1 MTYCDPR
8 NVSKGV
14 GRSTTYISSDSTNS
28 IVGPSSLITLNL
40 ELTNICYLS
49 IVIHV
54 SLFGVDRYNFENTF
68 VLIHRNTTY
77 VW

>member
-8 NVSKGV
+8 NVLKGV
-14 GRSTTYISSDSTNS
+14 GRSTTYISSDFTNS
-28 IVGPSSLITLNL
+28 IVGPNSLITLNL

-49 IVIHV
+49 IVI
-54 SLFGVDRYNFENTF
+54 SLFGVDKYNFENTF

>member
-14 GRSTTYISSDSTNS
+14 GRSTTYISSDPTNS
-28 IVGPSSLITLNL
+28 IVGPNSLITLNL

-49 IVIHV
+49 IVI
-54 SLFGVDRYNFENTF
+54 SLFGVDKYNFENTF